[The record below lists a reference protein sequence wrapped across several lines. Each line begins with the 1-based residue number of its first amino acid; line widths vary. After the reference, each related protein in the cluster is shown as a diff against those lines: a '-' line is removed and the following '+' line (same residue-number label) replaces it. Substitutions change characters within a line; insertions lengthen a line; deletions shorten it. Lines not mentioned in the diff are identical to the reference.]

1 MRRPSSSLIFFTSAL
16 AICYD
21 FRRTGHRK
29 SKLQKAVIRSCICTV
44 SASASRRYALKSS
57 EAVADLK
64 LMYSL
69 TFCQIQ
75 NIHVVQTLVQRL
87 PDVPI
92 IVPIQPHISMHVFH
106 PRHLKPPSRNE
117 TVTDIRA
124 ICKRW
129 GFWTEDSSVGN
140 AMDDKRHSGER
151 RAHNGKTARRG
162 IAILSHSNGSIAHGW
177 LIKDCA
183 EMILRNAL
191 VDPVVFCLWE
201 GGGLAVRDDMCFR
214 RH

>member
-1 MRRPSSSLIFFTSAL
+1 MHSF
-16 AICYD
+16 
-21 FRRTGHRK
+21 
-29 SKLQKAVIRSCICTV
+29 
-44 SASASRRYALKSS
+44 
-57 EAVADLK
+57 
-64 LMYSL
+64 

-129 GFWTEDSSVGN
+129 NFWSEDAAVRDEG
-140 AMDDKRHSGER
+140 
-151 RAHNGKTARRG
+151 GKPARRG

-201 GGGLAVRDDMCFR
+201 GGESDWHELSCDRIR
-214 RH
+214 